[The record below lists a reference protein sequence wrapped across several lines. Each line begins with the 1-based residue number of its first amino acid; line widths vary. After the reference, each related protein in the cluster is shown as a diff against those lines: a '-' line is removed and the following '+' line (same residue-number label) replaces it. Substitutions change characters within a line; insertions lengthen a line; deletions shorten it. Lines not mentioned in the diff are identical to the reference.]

1 MHEIFICEMQKF
13 WNEMPLADSGMV
25 RLAKSQLVSAGA
37 TGMSRGMF
45 PETIRIE
52 SLAEPPITL
61 EALQHGIDAHPE
73 AASIVI
79 ELLSQIESLPMDEAL
94 TRESL
99 AYARLQGSADHAHW
113 LATRKPV
120 AQFPEGEVQMSRRD
134 NMFSILINRPEA
146 HNAINRK
153 LRDAL
158 FEAFTLASLDPDIK
172 QVELRSIGKAFCIG
186 GDLAEFGTTRDPA
199 EAHAIR
205 MQTLPAWALLGC
217 HEKLHVHVQGACI
230 GAGLEIAAF
239 AARVTAS
246 PKAWFQLP
254 ELDMGLIPGAGGCV
268 SIPRRIGWKRTAAL
282 LLSGQRISAKVAL
295 DWGLVDAIIGGLA
308 HGSSEM
314 IP

>member
-1 MHEIFICEMQKF
+1 MQKF
-13 WNEMPLADSGMV
+13 WNEMLLADGEKV

-61 EALQHGIDAHPE
+61 EALQLGIDAHPE
-73 AASIVI
+73 AARIVI

-113 LATRKPV
+113 LKARKPV
-120 AQFPEGEVQMSRRD
+120 AQFPEGEIRLTREEDRLTVLISR
-134 NMFSILINRPEA
+134 SEA

-158 FEAFTLASLDPDIK
+158 FEAFTLASLDPDIR
-172 QVELRSIGKAFCIG
+172 QVELRSAGKAFCIG

-199 EAHAIR
+199 EAHTIR
-205 MQTLPAWALLGC
+205 MQTMPARALLGC
-217 HEKLHVHVQGACI
+217 REKLHVHVQGACI

-254 ELDMGLIPGAGGCV
+254 ELAMGLIPGAGGCV
-268 SIPRRIGWKRTAAL
+268 SVPRRIGWKRTAAL
-282 LLSGQRISAKVAL
+282 LLSGQRISAQVAL
-295 DWGLVDAIIGGLA
+295 DWGLVDAI
-308 HGSSEM
+308 EDQ
-314 IP
+314 PEKD